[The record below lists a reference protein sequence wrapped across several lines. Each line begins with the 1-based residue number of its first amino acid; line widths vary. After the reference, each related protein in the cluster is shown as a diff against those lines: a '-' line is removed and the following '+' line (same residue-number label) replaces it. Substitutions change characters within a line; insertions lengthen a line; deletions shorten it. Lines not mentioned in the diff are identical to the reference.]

1 MHAPDLKVVLQHAS
15 RLNSLLTDE
24 FEALKTQKLDAFE
37 SLQQEK
43 IDLLQALSESGM
55 SRESVTIIGLLEKCK
70 RAHQR
75 NELLISKQLDAIK
88 GALATLQN
96 HDPSGTLELYTKLG
110 VVKSARRSILS
121 GDA

>member
-43 IDLLQALSESGM
+43 IDLLQ
-55 SRESVTIIGLLEKCK
+55 GLKM
-70 RAHQR
+70 
-75 NELLISKQLDAIK
+75 NSKQFL
-88 GALATLQN
+88 
-96 HDPSGTLELYTKLG
+96 
-110 VVKSARRSILS
+110 LS
-121 GDA
+121 FEEI